1 MRRNYR
7 RLGDYIELVDERNKD
22 LTIDLL
28 LGLTINK
35 QFIPSV
41 ANTVGT
47 NMKNYKII
55 RKNQFACSMMQV
67 RRDRKMPIAILK
79 EFDEAIISQAYPVFK
94 VIDEQVL
101 NPDYL
106 MMWFTRQEFDRQA
119 TFHAVG
125 GVRGSIEWV
134 DFLDFE
140 LPIPSIQKQ
149 REIVAEYQAVENKI
163 KTNEQ
168 ICEKLEATAQAL
180 YKHWFI
186 DFEFPN
192 EEDMPY
198 KSSGGA
204 MVWNEEME
212 KEIPEGWE
220 VDSLTG
226 IANYKNGL
234 AMQRFRPNKGEEA
247 LPVIK
252 IRELNLGSSDKNSDV
267 CSINIP
273 DNIKIEN
280 GDVIF
285 SWSGTLKVDV
295 WAGGYGGLN
304 QHLFKVTSEK
314 FSKWFYYYW
323 TKHHLQEFIRIA
335 DGNKTSLGHIKRKHL
350 NEAKVLIPNS
360 VELNIM
366 DEKFTPIL
374 KLIISSKE
382 QTIKLIQFQEV
393 LLSRMV
399 KN

>member
-1 MRRNYR
+1 MRKNYK
-7 RLGDYIELVDERNKD
+7 RLGNYIELIDERNMDFSVCK
-22 LTIDLL
+22 L
-28 LGLTINK
+28 LGLTIDK
-35 QFIPSV
+35 KFIPSV
-41 ANTVGT
+41 ANTIGA
-47 NMKNYKII
+47 NMKRYKII
-55 RKNQFACSMMQV
+55 RRNQFACSTMQV
-67 RRDRKMPIAILK
+67 RRDGKMPIAILK
-79 EFDEAIISQAYPVFK
+79 DYDEAIISQAYPVFK
-94 VIDEQVL
+94 VIDEKVL

-106 MMWFTRQEFDRQA
+106 MMWFTRKEFDRQA

-134 DFLDFE
+134 DFLDFK
-140 LPIPSIQKQ
+140 LPIPSIEKQ
-149 REIVAEYQAVENKI
+149 REIVAEYQAGEKKI

-180 YKHWFI
+180 YRHWFV

-204 MVWNEEME
+204 MVYNEELE

-220 VDSLTG
+220 DDSLTG

-295 WAGGYGGLN
+295 WTGGYGGLN

-360 VELNIM
+360 VDLNIM
-366 DEKFTPIL
+366 DKKFTPIL
-374 KLIISSKE
+374 ELIISSKE

-399 KN
+399 KY